1 MPTTVALR
9 LDDELREWR
18 LQALWTL
25 KKLEPATLARRA
37 NAVIELLHG
46 DDDVVY
52 KMALRT
58 LEVLPRFIITGS
70 ILDPRPDEEAS
81 EKR

>member
-37 NAVIELLHG
+37 NAVIE
-46 DDDVVY
+46 
-52 KMALRT
+52 
-58 LEVLPRFIITGS
+58 VLPRFIITGS